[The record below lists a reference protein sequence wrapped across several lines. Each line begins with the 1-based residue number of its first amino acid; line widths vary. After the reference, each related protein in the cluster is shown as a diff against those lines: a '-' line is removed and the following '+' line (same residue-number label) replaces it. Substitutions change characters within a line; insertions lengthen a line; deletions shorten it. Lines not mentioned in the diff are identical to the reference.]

1 VNFFFSINSND
12 FKTTLTIPKFQNRNK
27 NNFNCSLFSAL
38 IINNKWIIS
47 QEDTKEDKNFFYV
60 NKAHDNH
67 KIYFLSNDQ
76 EIQELKNSK
85 KNQLLNLN
93 LITDTDP
100 AFRANLQIENL
111 DGASSSYQLE
121 YPFSMTTKKGRILS
135 SVSMLLSNK
144 AELNRIYFRN
154 IFFKPVIEKF
164 QIHIIDLKQ
173 KKLLITFDCKTN
185 YTNEINIDKKLITEN
200 SVFFSEKYLG
210 IPIFFSSKNNHISF
224 EHTHPPHLYIMG
236 REKFD
241 ITKNLKDNFFNEIFK
256 NNI

>member
-1 VNFFFSINSND
+1 
-12 FKTTLTIPKFQNRNK
+12 
-27 NNFNCSLFSAL
+27 
-38 IINNKWIIS
+38 
-47 QEDTKEDKNFFYV
+47 
-60 NKAHDNH
+60 
-67 KIYFLSNDQ
+67 
-76 EIQELKNSK
+76 
-85 KNQLLNLN
+85 
-93 LITDTDP
+93 
-100 AFRANLQIENL
+100 
-111 DGASSSYQLE
+111 
-121 YPFSMTTKKGRILS
+121 
-135 SVSMLLSNK
+135 MLLSNK